1 MHYMVSNLLFQ
12 WQELGD
18 LTKDPIESCV
28 IQPDENNPTLWKVVL
43 AGPEGTPYLGGT
55 FNVEVDFSDNYPFK
69 APKVHFKTKIYH
81 PGVSQKDGSICMAAI
96 ENNWVPTLNAKYVIG
111 ALVTL
116 LRDPSNAADNPV
128 DDDGQKA
135 ALEFKTSRA
144 KFDATAAEWVVKFAQ

>member
-1 MHYMVSNLLFQ
+1 MN
-12 WQELGD
+12 
-18 LTKDPIESCV
+18 KDPIEGV
-28 IQPDENNPTLWKVVL
+28 TINPDANKPFLWTVVL
-43 AGPEGTPYLGGT
+43 DGPEGTPYLGGK
-55 FNVEVDFSDNYPFK
+55 FNVEVDFSENYPFK

-96 ENNWVPTLNAKYVIG
+96 ESNWVPTLNAKYVIG

-135 ALEFKTSRA
+135 ALEFKSNRA
-144 KFDATAAEWVVKFAQ
+144 KFDATAAEWVAKFAQ